1 MKSYQGDT
9 KLQSTVFLGR
19 NLLMVLSKTSIHS
32 VNFHKS
38 QWWPLNEGSCITSAY
53 VLWASEIYPITC
65 QRPQDHIYCKNKI
78 TPPTFHTTIYV
89 HALDYQVLC
98 LFSIIWKKKTNKPS
112 HRPHVCHLGISLFT
126 SCSALF
132 LSLLHFFPK
141 MLLPRAFPLSLL
153 GEEEEKQG
161 IPGVFA
167 AVFAGHCPAT
177 SLCLCLEGN
186 QPQDET
192 KICTS
197 VPLISLGLKWMF
209 PWFVTDKGFQTF
221 FFLMHKLVS

>member
-98 LFSIIWKKKTNKPS
+98 LFSIIWKKKKNKPS

-141 MLLPRAFPLSLL
+141 MLLPRVFPLSLL

-161 IPGVFA
+161 ARQCLLVTVLPPA
-167 AVFAGHCPAT
+167 SASAWKAT
-177 SLCLCLEGN
+177 SLTMKLRYAL
-186 QPQDET
+186 Q
-192 KICTS
+192 S
-197 VPLISLGLKWMF
+197 H
-209 PWFVTDKGFQTF
+209 WFHWDLNGCFHDLSQIKGFRHF
-221 FFLMHKLVS
+221 FF